1 MFAVPPLP
9 TIVPLAFGGRPALQL
24 AGLNQLPVA
33 LFQLVCARADVAA
46 SNVAA
51 ATTVVANKCVRI
63 SPPKKL
69 LHNRLISLLRYS
81 RLERSSAISY
91 GPEVC

>member
-1 MFAVPPLP
+1 MTVLPPLMLSVRPALARRPASMFAVPPLP

-63 SPPKKL
+63 SPPAQEA
-69 LHNRLISLLRYS
+69 H
-81 RLERSSAISY
+81 
-91 GPEVC
+91 GPT